1 MSVIPTISA
10 DGVGVVAAGQL
21 NAYVISAYNVGT
33 LRSIT
38 GQTGMT
44 AILQGINVPADGG
57 QAVFY
62 WNYACRLVIA
72 NILEYFIKNFHCFI
86 NLYISQK

>member
-1 MSVIPTISA
+1 MSVIPTVSA
-10 DGVGVVAAGQL
+10 DGVGVVSAGQL

-62 WNYACRLVIA
+62 WNHASVAPDNNSTIIVPDGATTGAWLKLTGV
-72 NILEYFIKNFHCFI
+72 
-86 NLYISQK
+86 